1 MNKVKGCIAHIRN
14 VFHNDNVDEDF
25 RRIFRKLQKEKQ
37 ETQLVLRGGFK
48 KTLKSA
54 SEKALG

>member
-37 ETQLVLRGGFK
+37 ETQLSFAGWLQENTK
-48 KTLKSA
+48 ISK
-54 SEKALG
+54 